1 MQPNALPPHLD
12 QRTASISVET
22 TRQSAQVVNLRSYA
36 RQNAT
41 ANTHSSIY
49 DAGYNAG
56 SASPLGAQKT
66 GDDMANPTQELVDAK
81 LAASEARTETRFVEL
96 NGKIDRIADLITGLR
111 ATVGSELGAVKV
123 ELAAVKADNKFS
135 RTTIIVA
142 VVGSVIAGLAALLV
156 TQANLLA
163 AFQAGISVKSEIP
176 AVSNAPRP

>member
-1 MQPNALPPHLD
+1 
-12 QRTASISVET
+12 
-22 TRQSAQVVNLRSYA
+22 
-36 RQNAT
+36 
-41 ANTHSSIY
+41 
-49 DAGYNAG
+49 
-56 SASPLGAQKT
+56 
-66 GDDMANPTQELVDAK
+66 
-81 LAASEARTETRFVEL
+81 
-96 NGKIDRIADLITGLR
+96 
-111 ATVGSELGAVKV
+111 V